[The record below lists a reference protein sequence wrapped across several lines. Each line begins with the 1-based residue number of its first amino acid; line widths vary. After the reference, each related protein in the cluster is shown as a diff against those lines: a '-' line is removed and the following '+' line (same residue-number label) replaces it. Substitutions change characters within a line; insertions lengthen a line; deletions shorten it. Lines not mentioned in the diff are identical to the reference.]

1 MPAEPAIAITG
12 DALPMTDLLEI
23 ANGRPVELSPD
34 AILIIKES
42 RAVVDAVLA
51 LGKPVYGLNTGL
63 GHGKDTMMTDE
74 QIRTLQEGTVEAHA
88 GGIGPDL
95 PTQVVR
101 AAMAVRLNGLA
112 RGGAG
117 ATLACAETLVA
128 MLNAGVHPIVP
139 AIGSVGASD
148 LSQMAAIAVVAIGR
162 GHAEYHGAMVSGAE
176 ALRRAGIP
184 ILRLAPKDGLAMIS
198 NNGLAVGHGAVVA
211 NRAMAAL
218 ELADLAAT
226 LSLEA
231 ISGNTSVF
239 EPAVAA
245 AKGGPGQMAVSDHCR
260 ALLRD
265 SAILDERASRTVQ
278 DPLSFRVVPQVHGA
292 LWEFVELARKSV
304 EDELN
309 AMTDN
314 PLVSR
319 KEQRMISNGNFH
331 PMVLALA
338 FDALRPALAHAGQLS
353 DRRMNH
359 LWAAAFARPD
369 VLVFTGMQLGLSLRY
384 AAAAEY
390 AELRQVAGPASL
402 DIVPLDLAVEDHA
415 TGAPLSVAR
424 TEVALEH
431 LESIL
436 ATELLMARDVLST
449 EGGSARVGAGAQRTM
464 EALDR
469 VVEDAGSDES
479 AGRIH
484 RAVCA
489 AIRDGLLTRAAREA
503 GRLQWSAR

>member
-1 MPAEPAIAITG
+1 MPAEPAITITG
-12 DALPMTDLLEI
+12 DALPMVDLLEI
-23 ANGRPVELSPD
+23 ANGRRIELGAD
-34 AILIIKES
+34 AIRIIQES

-95 PTQVVR
+95 PTAVVR
-101 AAMAVRLNGLA
+101 AAMAVRVNGLA

-139 AIGSVGASD
+139 ADGSVGASD

-162 GHAEYHGAMVSGAE
+162 GHAELNGEMMSGSE
-176 ALRRAGIP
+176 ALNKAGIP

-198 NNGLAVGHGAVVA
+198 NNGLAVGHGALVA
-211 NRAMAAL
+211 DRAMAAL

-231 ISGNTSVF
+231 VSGNTSVF
-239 EPAVAA
+239 EPVVAA
-245 AKGGPGQMAVSDHCR
+245 AKGAPGQTAVSDHCR
-260 ALLRD
+260 RLLIGSR
-265 SAILDERASRTVQ
+265 ILDERASRTVQ

-292 LWEFVELARKSV
+292 LWEFVEMAKKSV

-319 KEQRMISNGNFH
+319 QENRMISNGNFH

-359 LWAAAFARPD
+359 LWAAAFASPD
-369 VLVFTGMQLGLSLRY
+369 VLVFTGMQLGLALRY

-415 TGAPLSVAR
+415 TGAPLSVER
-424 TEVALEH
+424 TEAALQH
-431 LESIL
+431 LEAIL
-436 ATELLMARDVLST
+436 AIEMLMARDVLMS
-449 EGGSARVGAGAQRTM
+449 EDASVRVGAGA
-464 EALDR
+464 ESVLASLDR
-469 VVEDAGSDES
+469 VIDAGGPEAS
-479 AGRIH
+479 AGRVH

-489 AIRDGLLTRAAREA
+489 AIREGVVTDAGRKA